1 MLVTFTYMI
10 EVATGYEYEDAPS
23 WQQEFD
29 DKESALKWLKGRGYE
44 QINKNSFKKQFVDN
58 VFYVGTLIE

>member
-10 EVATGYEYEDAPS
+10 EVETGNEYEDVPH

-29 DKESALKWLKGRGYE
+29 DKESALKWLKGKGYE
-44 QINKNSFKKQFVDN
+44 QINKNSFKKQFMDN
-58 VFYVGTLIE
+58 VFYVGSLIE